1 MLLKHMGNNN
11 NNRASNNNNNN
22 NWTPRAVQ
30 IRYKYSQRS
39 VYLRKTGANGVVHYT
54 SPIWLH
60 SLSSAIPCLER
71 IVVAQDK
78 IKARHDRH
86 LTDMNQMSAWHESMF
101 RAQVAQAPLGRRHRL
116 TQADAPMRSAATTA
130 FASIIC
136 CALSGV
142 SGPLLGGVSALRSL
156 RTLRPRDRH
165 DA

>member
-116 TQADAPMRSAATTA
+116 TLRLMHPCARRRQLPLRAL
-130 FASIIC
+130 C

>member
-78 IKARHDRH
+78 IKASHDRH

-116 TQADAPMRSAATTA
+116 T
-130 FASIIC
+130 
-136 CALSGV
+136 
-142 SGPLLGGVSALRSL
+142 
-156 RTLRPRDRH
+156 
-165 DA
+165 

>member
-130 FASIIC
+130 FASIM
-136 CALSGV
+136 
-142 SGPLLGGVSALRSL
+142 LRSQWCQRPSSGRCL
-156 RTLRPRDRH
+156 RTPLAPHAATPRPP
-165 DA
+165 